1 VAKTKSEPRKST
13 GEPEAQKKA
22 PVRAAKRATGAAS
35 TTSSTSGDAA
45 IVTASTTAKKT
56 ATKKATAKKAVAKA
70 EEPRRRASDDDEQ
83 GDDDSEREAGDDGGD
98 VIEVEGE
105 IVDDPAVDD
114 DDHEGAPR
122 NAKAALAPLGNDF
135 ALSRSDPLQAYL
147 REVQRHALLTPD
159 EEKSLTTHY
168 QKTQDVR
175 TAARLVTANLRLV
188 VKLAYEYRRAYK
200 NIMDLIQEG
209 NIGLMQAVKR
219 YDPYRG
225 VKLSSYA
232 AWWIRAYILRYILNN
247 WRLVKLGTTQAQRKL
262 FFNLNKEKARLSAMG
277 IEPSS
282 AEIAKRL
289 QVEEKEVIDMDR
301 RLSSGEA
308 SLDAPVGDSEGRSV
322 SRIELLPSQTTGPDA
337 SMEAREMGDLVHG
350 HLMIFRDTL
359 KGKDVLIFDKRMIAE
374 DPLTLQELGDEFG
387 ISRERVRQLEA
398 RVTSKLRE
406 YLKKELGDA
415 VGAS

>member
-1 VAKTKSEPRKST
+1 MAPAPVGVLERLPGTRGPGGQEQERAAEEH
-13 GEPEAQKKA
+13 GEPDAQKKA
-22 PVRAAKRATGAAS
+22 PVRAAKRATSASGAEGALEGEVVVS
-35 TTSSTSGDAA
+35 AA
-45 IVTASTTAKKT
+45 PAKKT
-56 ATKKATAKKAVAKA
+56 AAKKAAAKKTA
-70 EEPRRRASDDDEQ
+70 AKVEEPRRRRAADDDEQ
-83 GDDDSEREAGDDGGD
+83 GDEDGEHDGDGDGERDDAGDDGGD
-98 VIEVEGE
+98 VIEVAGE
-105 IVDDPAVDD
+105 IVDDPVADED
-114 DDHEGAPR
+114 ENEGTPR
-122 NAKAALAPLGNDF
+122 SNARPSTAPLDNDV

-289 QVEEKEVIDMDR
+289 QVEEKEVVDMDR

-322 SRIELLPSQTTGPDA
+322 SRIELLPRRPRAPTPRWKR
-337 SMEAREMGDLVHG
+337 ARW
-350 HLMIFRDTL
+350 
-359 KGKDVLIFDKRMIAE
+359 A
-374 DPLTLQELGDEFG
+374 
-387 ISRERVRQLEA
+387 
-398 RVTSKLRE
+398 TSST
-406 YLKKELGDA
+406 A
-415 VGAS
+415 T